1 MRARTTP
8 TLSTRT
14 GRCGRADSVRIE
26 VDPQTL
32 IDAGKNVGA
41 LGTQLGALSDAMS
54 QVLSS
59 GIASGT
65 DPAGLNFGIGY
76 GRQADQFGK
85 YLADLANAFKSV
97 GLMLEATGMN
107 YQHAD
112 QASVPGG
119 AGPTGSVSGEQAETK
134 AGDAPYASVTG
145 MVPPP
150 PKWWLIQPLLNMVP
164 LFGMALTWPTGN
176 SAMMNLTA
184 AQWSNIGRGLKVF
197 EPALQSA
204 ATLAGAQDIPE
215 VGDIKKALQ
224 DLGDGATKLAGIA
237 DQLSTTI
244 TDFARGVQETQD
256 AIRRLLDRISLEGLW
271 DTVTGFFTGEGED
284 TLRQIAK
291 DVGTVLENFQNQLQG
306 VLGLL
311 EELGNLLG
319 EAADSFQKWIRP
331 ILVGAFGED
340 AGNLMADGLK
350 IYTGLQVG
358 VGVAAIGLVSGT
370 LALADPDTWK
380 GMADTAIMIAKD
392 PWKVDDVVKESLGQF
407 LAVDKITGENP
418 ERGFGEAAGNIA
430 SLFLPGGIFAKGGAV
445 AKGLS
450 ATRRLFEKG
459 ELGPLERL
467 PGLDGTRRPELPDLP
482 DNPGAPHLPE
492 FTPPPGVPPSVVNP
506 PGGSPGSPNG
516 GPSVRPQT
524 GEPGGPS
531 SSGSGPGAENVPSPN
546 GSAPHHDGAGPGSP
560 SSGGPAPTGGSPT
573 HGGGEGA
580 GGSPSSGPVPTGG
593 SPTHGGGD
601 GPSNGTHPSPPVSS
615 PADSPGS
622 DGPSKPGNDDR
633 PDPATGGGGS
643 NSGSG
648 DGPGGGS
655 SGGGDRSGDSSGGS
669 EPGGDSSN
677 GVGSGPNGDG
687 SSADPGMSQSPGSAD
702 GQPPTHGEH
711 GPSGPGDDGRTY
723 TMSDGSSHQTSFAP
737 EQLGDNQRVSD
748 ALERNGVSRDD
759 FIDLVNRPID
769 SLSPEERD
777 LITAVR
783 DDLPAPG
790 IDTVMQKVI
799 PPGEF
804 DADGIFKPGGAD
816 NYLGGAYA
824 PDGMRGAVTIADDTA
839 HLGTPGMIHDGLRLD
854 YDKSAFTPN
863 DANAHVIR
871 FQTDPASSGSY
882 DVPRHSSMGG
892 SGDYDGWGDPFTG
905 NGFTKAGDDVVPEY
919 GANDIRMREG
929 AEMWEILDDGTQR
942 LVAVLQRDADG
953 NASWLRFAEP
963 K

>member
-1 MRARTTP
+1 M
-8 TLSTRT
+8 
-14 GRCGRADSVRIE
+14 RIE
-26 VDPQTL
+26 VEPQTL

-85 YLADLANAFKSV
+85 YLAELANAFKSV

-119 AGPTGSVSGEQAETK
+119 SGPTGSVSGEQAETK

-204 ATLAGAQDIPE
+204 EILAGAQDIPE
-215 VGDIKKALQ
+215 AGQIKKALQ
-224 DLGDGATKLAGIA
+224 DLGDGATKLASIA

-244 TDFARGVQETQD
+244 TDFARTVQETQD
-256 AIRRLLDRISLEGLW
+256 AIRRLLDRISLDGLW
-271 DTVTGFFTGEGED
+271 DTVTGFFTGEGEN

-311 EELGNLLG
+311 QELGNLLG

-340 AGNLMADGLK
+340 VGNLMADGLK

-392 PWKVDDVVKESLGQF
+392 PSKLDDVVKESLGQF

-418 ERGFGEAAGNIA
+418 ERGIGEAAGNIA

-482 DNPGAPHLPE
+482 DNPGAPDVPE
-492 FTPPPGVPPSVVNP
+492 FTPSPGVPPAVVNP

-516 GPSVRPQT
+516 SPSVRPQT

-531 SSGSGPGAENVPSPN
+531 STGSGPGAGNAPSPN
-546 GSAPHHDGAGPGSP
+546 GSGGNANGAGPGSP
-560 SSGGPAPTGGSPT
+560 STGGPAPTGGSPT
-573 HGGGEGA
+573 HGGGDA
-580 GGSPSSGPVPTGG
+580 PPSSGSVPTGG

-601 GPSNGTHPSPPVSS
+601 SSGGAASGGSSSNGPVPTGGSPSGGGDAPSGGSHSSPP
-615 PADSPGS
+615 AESPGS
-622 DGPSKPGNDDR
+622 DGPTKSGGDDGPG
-633 PDPATGGGGS
+633 PVSGGGGS
-643 NSGSG
+643 ES
-648 DGPGGGS
+648 GGGS
-655 SGGGDRSGDSSGGS
+655 HSGGGEGPGSSSESGGGAHNSADGMSQRPDESHSPSGDSSHDDPTHDPH
-669 EPGGDSSN
+669 PGGEDKDPPAPIPATERFPDASPYGDLTKEEFEHQYVDDSGELIYPDENDPSKPYAIPGTIRDLTPDDIKN
-677 GVGSGPNGDG
+677 LDGTILDRVGHPGGKWLAPEGADYG
-687 SSADPGMSQSPGSAD
+687 ERALPPSSLEKDYYRYRVNADNPLPPGWTIEESRVAPWF
-702 GQPPTHGEH
+702 GQPGGGLQYRIVAPKGER
-711 GPSGPGDDGRTY
+711 P
-723 TMSDGSSHQTSFAP
+723 
-737 EQLGDNQRVSD
+737 NI
-748 ALERNGVSRDD
+748 LE
-759 FIDLVNRPID
+759 L
-769 SLSPEERD
+769 LE
-777 LITAVR
+777 
-783 DDLPAPG
+783 
-790 IDTVMQKVI
+790 
-799 PPGEF
+799 PPGF
-804 DADGIFKPGGAD
+804 
-816 NYLGGAYA
+816 L
-824 PDGMRGAVTIADDTA
+824 
-839 HLGTPGMIHDGLRLD
+839 
-854 YDKSAFTPN
+854 
-863 DANAHVIR
+863 
-871 FQTDPASSGSY
+871 
-882 DVPRHSSMGG
+882 
-892 SGDYDGWGDPFTG
+892 
-905 NGFTKAGDDVVPEY
+905 
-919 GANDIRMREG
+919 
-929 AEMWEILDDGTQR
+929 
-942 LVAVLQRDADG
+942 
-953 NASWLRFAEP
+953 EP
-963 K
+963 I

>member
-1 MRARTTP
+1 M
-8 TLSTRT
+8 
-14 GRCGRADSVRIE
+14 RIE
-26 VDPQTL
+26 VEPQAL
-32 IDAGKNVGA
+32 IDAGKNVGG
-41 LGTQLGALSDAMS
+41 LGTQLGALSDATS

-85 YLADLANAFKSV
+85 YLAELANAFKSV

-119 AGPTGSVSGEQAETK
+119 SGPTGSVSGEQAETK

-204 ATLAGAQDIPE
+204 EILAGAQDIPE
-215 VGDIKKALQ
+215 AGQIKKALQ
-224 DLGDGATKLAGIA
+224 DLGDGATKLASIA

-256 AIRRLLDRISLEGLW
+256 AIRRLLDRISLDGLW
-271 DTVTGFFTGEGED
+271 DTVTGFFTGEGEN

-311 EELGNLLG
+311 QELGNLLG

-380 GMADTAIMIAKD
+380 GMADTAIMLVKD
-392 PWKVDDVVKESLGQF
+392 PFKLDDVVKESLGQF

-418 ERGFGEAAGNIA
+418 ERGIGEAAGNIA
-430 SLFLPGGIFAKGGAV
+430 SLFIPGGIFAKGGAV

-482 DNPGAPHLPE
+482 DNPGAPHVPE
-492 FTPPPGVPPSVVNP
+492 FAPSPGVPPSVVNP
-506 PGGSPGSPNG
+506 PGGSPGSPNSS
-516 GPSVRPQT
+516 PTVRPQT

-531 SSGSGPGAENVPSPN
+531 STGSGSGAGNTPSPN
-546 GSAPHHDGAGPGSP
+546 GSGPHRDGAGPGSL

-573 HGGGEGA
+573 HGGGDA
-580 GGSPSSGPVPTGG
+580 PSSSGSVPTGG

-601 GPSNGTHPSPPVSS
+601 SSGGAASGGPSSNGPVPTGGSPSAGGEAPSGGSHSS
-615 PADSPGS
+615 PSAESSGS
-622 DGPSKPGNDDR
+622 GGPSKS
-633 PDPATGGGGS
+633 GG
-643 NSGSG
+643 G
-648 DGPGGGS
+648 DGPGPVAGGGS
-655 SGGGDRSGDSSGGS
+655 DSGGGSHAGGEGPS
-669 EPGGDSSN
+669 EPSSHSGSDTGDGAAKDPPAEGS
-677 GVGSGPNGDG
+677 GSGPEADSTGTGDPTG
-687 SSADPGMSQSPGSAD
+687 RVGTADDAQSDVSRGPDDGQIPEQPDSGRVYTLAD
-702 GQPPTHGEH
+702 GTP
-711 GPSGPGDDGRTY
+711 
-723 TMSDGSSHQTSFAP
+723 HQTSFAP
-737 EQLGDNQRVSD
+737 EQLGDNQRVND
-748 ALERNGVSRDD
+748 ALQSHGVSRDD
-759 FIDLVNRPID
+759 FIDLINRPTD
-769 SLSPEERD
+769 SLTPDERN
-777 LITAVR
+777 LVNAVR
-783 DDLPAPG
+783 DELPAPG
-790 IDTVMQKVI
+790 PETVMQKVI
-799 PPGEF
+799 PPGWF
-804 DADGIFKPGGAD
+804 DSDGNLHPPRADD
-816 NYLGGAYA
+816 YLNPPYEDFR
-824 PDGMRGAVTIADDTA
+824 PDGVGGSVTVAADTS
-839 HLGTPGMIHDGLRLD
+839 HLATPAQVHDGLRLD
-854 YDKSAFTPN
+854 YNDTPYSPH
-863 DANAHVIR
+863 DSGTHIIR
-871 FQTDPASSGSY
+871 FQADLESPGTY
-882 DVPRHSSMGG
+882 DVPRNSDMGG
-892 SGDYDGWGDPFTG
+892 TDRYDSWDDPFTG
-905 NGFTKAGDDVVPEY
+905 NGFTKSVDDVIPEY
-919 GANDIRMREG
+919 FATGTRMRDG
-929 AEMWEILDDGTQR
+929 AEMWEVLEDGTQR
-942 LVAVLQRDADG
+942 LVAVLKDG
-953 NASWLRFAEP
+953 AWTPQGNVP
-963 K
+963 